1 MRALPVAMAYLT
13 MIACGAATPSLAND
27 IAWPERPVKLIV
39 PFQPGSS
46 SDVIGR
52 IVANYLGPQLKS
64 SITVENRVG
73 GSTIIGTTLIA
84 RAEPDGYTIGLA
96 NTSTHAATYAS
107 GAAIPFDPI
116 NDFIPV
122 AMIGSSPFLLLGSPK
137 LPARTM
143 KELIAHAKQNPGKL
157 NYASAGS
164 ATLSHLAGELFQ
176 KLADVKVVHVPYR
189 GTSTSVYDVLEG
201 RMDLLIGVVN
211 STQDFI
217 RNGQIVAF
225 AALAPKRVPAIPD
238 VPTAAEAGLPGCEA
252 DLWTAI
258 VLPAGVPKP
267 IVDKLNREL
276 NVVITSEEVQTL
288 LRKQGVEPEPG
299 SPEVVAQRVKAD
311 IDRWRTLIET
321 QKIGKN

>member
-1 MRALPVAMAYLT
+1 MVASRGLFACIAILLTGALAPVR
-13 MIACGAATPSLAND
+13 AND
-27 IAWPERPVKLIV
+27 IPWPERPVKLIV

-64 SITVENRVG
+64 SVTVENRVG
-73 GSTIIGTTLIA
+73 GSTIIGTGLIA
-84 RAEPDGYTIGLA
+84 RAEPDGYTMGLA
-96 NTSTHAATYAS
+96 NTSTHAATFAS
-107 GAAIPFDPI
+107 GAALPFDPVA
-116 NDFIPV
+116 DFIPV
-122 AMIGSSPFLLLGSPK
+122 AMIGSSPFLLLGSTK
-137 LPARTM
+137 LPARSL
-143 KELIAHAKQNPGKL
+143 KDLIAYARQNPAKL
-157 NYASAGS
+157 NYASAGT
-164 ATLSHLAGELFQ
+164 ATISHLAGELFQ
-176 KLADVKVVHVPYR
+176 KLAGVKIVHVPYR

-201 RMDLLIGVVN
+201 RMDLLIGVIN
-211 STQDFI
+211 STQDFV

-225 AALAPKRVPAIPD
+225 ATLAPQRVAALPD

-276 NVVITSEEVQTL
+276 NAILAMDEVL
-288 LRKQGVEPEPG
+288 ANLRKQGVEPETG
-299 SPEVVAQRVKAD
+299 SPEAVARRVKAD
-311 IDRWRTLIET
+311 IERWRYLIET